1 MVSATELSNYI
12 VAESYRRGMPI
23 TQLKLQKILYYI
35 QGKYLALY
43 RKPLF
48 PENIEAWTYGP
59 VVREV
64 YVKYVSNGALP
75 LKPNNKEI
83 EPCLAIEDKNCVDAV
98 LDEKLSYS
106 PSALVEMSHN
116 EMPWLEHAEEVKNGN
131 KPMISNDRIYR
142 FFTEVER

>member
-1 MVSATELSNYI
+1 MVSATDLSNYI
-12 VAESYRRGMPI
+12 VHEAYLRGKPL

-48 PENIEAWTYGP
+48 PEDIEAWAYGP

-75 LKPNNKEI
+75 LKPDKKGNMPDLSQQEKECI
-83 EPCLAIEDKNCVDAV
+83 DAV
-98 LDEKLSYS
+98 LDEKLDF
-106 PSALVEMSHN
+106 SASTLVGMTHN
-116 EMPWLEHAEEVKNGN
+116 ESPWLEHAEEVKSGG
-131 KPMISNDRIYR
+131 KPTITTDRIYR
-142 FFTEVER
+142 FFTEGGR